1 MGGHGFGVGGKWFR
15 NEGKEIWFGVVV
27 FDKTRKGKRNGES
40 RSTRFSE
47 CAPLMLG
54 CCTWNGQF
62 HESVEMISSQHEIK
76 NKIYY
81 LANFIHF
88 YSTFF
93 PLHEYRPKMDIDD
106 LLYDSLMYI
115 YIFFSTRDFDQ
126 SKLRRRYDKTL
137 VFSSCPRSRN
147 SIELVVSNN
156 SKKFEIVEHEESTEG
171 SVQFSLLRG
180 RV

>member
-1 MGGHGFGVGGKWFR
+1 MSGEKFGRLSTFVPLSSMGGHGFGGGGKWFR

-47 CAPLMLG
+47 CAPLMSG

-115 YIFFSTRDFDQ
+115 YIYFFQREISINQNYDDVTTKLGVLELSEIEEFDRIGC
-126 SKLRRRYDKTL
+126 L
-137 VFSSCPRSRN
+137 
-147 SIELVVSNN
+147 
-156 SKKFEIVEHEESTEG
+156 
-171 SVQFSLLRG
+171 
-180 RV
+180 

>member
-1 MGGHGFGVGGKWFR
+1 
-15 NEGKEIWFGVVV
+15 
-27 FDKTRKGKRNGES
+27 
-40 RSTRFSE
+40 
-47 CAPLMLG
+47 
-54 CCTWNGQF
+54 
-62 HESVEMISSQHEIK
+62 
-76 NKIYY
+76 
-81 LANFIHF
+81 
-88 YSTFF
+88 
-93 PLHEYRPKMDIDD
+93 MDIDD

-126 SKLRRRYDKTL
+126 SELRRYDKTL

-156 SKKFEIVEHEESTEG
+156 SKKFEIVEHGESTEG

>member
-1 MGGHGFGVGGKWFR
+1 MGGHGFGGGGKWFR

-47 CAPLMLG
+47 CAPLMSG

-126 SKLRRRYDKTL
+126 SELRRRYDKTL

-156 SKKFEIVEHEESTEG
+156 SKKFEIVEHGESTEG